1 MIRKLIAWAL
11 ISLSLGGCDMVAA
24 VKDGM
29 AQSKAAATAIEKQ
42 VGVKPQVGFSYHNGS
57 FTAATMQFPAVP
69 SASLPEVA
77 KVSRK
82 AVVASFKGEPENLVV
97 SFVFKKSDS

>member
-1 MIRKLIAWAL
+1 MVRKLIAL
-11 ISLSLGGCDMVAA
+11 SVISLSLCGCDMVAA

-29 AQSKAAATAIEKQ
+29 AQSEAAATAIEKQ

-57 FTAATMQFPAVP
+57 FTAATIQFPSVP
-69 SASLPEVA
+69 SASLPEVE

-82 AVVASFKGEPENLVV
+82 AVLASFKGEPESLVV
-97 SFVFKKSDS
+97 SFVFKKGGS